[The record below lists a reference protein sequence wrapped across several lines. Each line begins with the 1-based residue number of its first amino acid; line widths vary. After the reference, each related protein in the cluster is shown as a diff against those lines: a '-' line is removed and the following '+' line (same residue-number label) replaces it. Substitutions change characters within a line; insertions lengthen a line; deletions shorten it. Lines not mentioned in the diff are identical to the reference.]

1 MKNSIS
7 LLIVLILCFIATS
20 NSVYAQ
26 AQFETGNIAIELNE
40 YGRIRVFS
48 PDLSTRQIDR
58 SSILVGVS
66 TTAVFDYIE
75 DANTFFPPGLIL
87 TPFLSDYELV
97 GSFDNSYSN
106 LPPNVLVDEDIYGWN
121 SEAGVV
127 VKFTVHN
134 NEASAINAVIGL
146 EVIPQVDGSYGF
158 ETVGFNSTEQIVM
171 INKLT
176 YVGYKLF
183 SASLTSLAL
192 IDWFSGYNND
202 LSFYTWLTQGTIDP
216 TFTAGADGAVAILG
230 TNPVSIDAGA
240 SVDLY
245 LGIST
250 GTNESE
256 VISNMNTSYSHY
268 LSIVPVELTGFTA
281 AVYGNTVQL
290 KWTTATELNNQG
302 FEIQRAVADNG
313 EAQQWQAIGFKEG
326 AGSSTEET
334 AYLYNDDISS
344 LNAALLKYRLKQI
357 DFNGAFTFSDEIEVI
372 PLPGTFAL
380 EQNYPN
386 PFNPETKIRFS
397 VPQSCDVSIKL
408 FNSIGEEVRTIL
420 ENHFDPGKYAVDFK
434 SDNLPSGVYFYRLNA
449 GNFSI
454 TKKMTILK

>member
-146 EVIPQVDGSYGF
+146 EGS
-158 ETVGFNSTEQIVM
+158 
-171 INKLT
+171 
-176 YVGYKLF
+176 
-183 SASLTSLAL
+183 
-192 IDWFSGYNND
+192 
-202 LSFYTWLTQGTIDP
+202 
-216 TFTAGADGAVAILG
+216 
-230 TNPVSIDAGA
+230 
-240 SVDLY
+240 
-245 LGIST
+245 
-250 GTNESE
+250 
-256 VISNMNTSYSHY
+256 
-268 LSIVPVELTGFTA
+268 
-281 AVYGNTVQL
+281 
-290 KWTTATELNNQG
+290 
-302 FEIQRAVADNG
+302 
-313 EAQQWQAIGFKEG
+313 
-326 AGSSTEET
+326 
-334 AYLYNDDISS
+334 
-344 LNAALLKYRLKQI
+344 
-357 DFNGAFTFSDEIEVI
+357 
-372 PLPGTFAL
+372 
-380 EQNYPN
+380 
-386 PFNPETKIRFS
+386 
-397 VPQSCDVSIKL
+397 
-408 FNSIGEEVRTIL
+408 
-420 ENHFDPGKYAVDFK
+420 
-434 SDNLPSGVYFYRLNA
+434 
-449 GNFSI
+449 
-454 TKKMTILK
+454 